1 MRLSEP
7 RIAPVPESDWS
18 QAQRDLMQPFVT
30 GGRVFNVFGTLIHH
44 PDLFRRWL
52 VFANHVLGKS
62 TIEVREREILILRT
76 AKLVS
81 AEYEWG
87 QHVVIAR
94 EAGINDDEIRAIGSN
109 GDGLGELEKLLC
121 DAADELV
128 RDQMLSAE
136 VWRKL
141 AEHFDTRQ
149 VMDVV
154 FTVGQY
160 TMLAMALNTFGVQL
174 DEGLPRFEP

>member
-7 RIAPVPESDWS
+7 RIPPLPESNWDA
-18 QAQRDLMQPFVT
+18 AQRDLMQPFVA

-62 TIEVREREILILRT
+62 TIDVRQREVLILRT
-76 AKLVS
+76 AKLVDS
-81 AEYEWG
+81 EYEWG
-87 QHVVIAR
+87 QHVVIAK
-94 EAGINDDEIRAIGSN
+94 EAGLNDDEIQAIETS
-109 GDGLGELEKLLC
+109 GDGLDQVEQLLC
-121 DAADELV
+121 DVADELT
-128 RDQMLSAE
+128 RDKVLSAD
-136 VWRKL
+136 VWAKL
-141 AEHFDTRQ
+141 NEHFDTRQ
-149 VMDVV
+149 VMDIV

-174 DEGLPRFEP
+174 DEGLPRFEF

>member
-7 RIAPVPESDWS
+7 RIPPLPESNWDA
-18 QAQRDLMQPFVT
+18 AQRDLMQPFVA

-62 TIEVREREILILRT
+62 TIDVRQREVLILRT
-76 AKLVS
+76 AKLVDS
-81 AEYEWG
+81 EYEWG
-87 QHVVIAR
+87 QHVVIAK
-94 EAGINDDEIRAIGSN
+94 EAGLDDDEIQAIGTT
-109 GDGLGELEKLLC
+109 GDGLGQVEQLLC
-121 DAADELV
+121 DVADELT
-128 RDQMLSAE
+128 RDKVLSAD
-136 VWRKL
+136 VWAKL
-141 AEHFDTRQ
+141 NEHFDTRQ
-149 VMDVV
+149 VMDIV

-174 DEGLPRFEP
+174 DEGLPRFEL

>member
-7 RIAPVPESDWS
+7 RIPPLPESNWDA
-18 QAQRDLMQPFVT
+18 AQRDLMQPFVA

-62 TIEVREREILILRT
+62 TIDVRQREVLILRT
-76 AKLVS
+76 AKLVDS
-81 AEYEWG
+81 EYEWG

-94 EAGINDDEIRAIGSN
+94 EAGLNDDEIQAIETS
-109 GDGLGELEKLLC
+109 GDGLDQVEQLLC
-121 DAADELV
+121 DVADELT
-128 RDQMLSAE
+128 RDKVLSAD
-136 VWRKL
+136 VWAKL
-141 AEHFDTRQ
+141 NEHFDTRQ
-149 VMDVV
+149 VMDIV

-174 DEGLPRFEP
+174 DEGLPRFEF

>member
-1 MRLSEP
+1 MRLSKP
-7 RIAPVPESDWS
+7 RIAPLSESDWD
-18 QAQRDLMQPFVT
+18 QEQRDLMQPFVA

-44 PDLFRRWL
+44 PDLLRRWL

-62 TIEVREREILILRT
+62 TIKVREREVLILRT
-76 AKLVS
+76 AKLVNS
-81 AEYEWG
+81 EYEWG

-94 EAGINDDEIRAIGSN
+94 EAGLEDREIRAIGSN

-121 DAADELV
+121 DAADELIS
-128 RDQMLSAE
+128 DKMLSADI
-136 VWRKL
+136 WGKL
-141 AEHFDTRQ
+141 NELFDTRQ
-149 VMDVV
+149 VMDIV

-174 DEGLPRFEP
+174 DEGLPRFET

>member
-7 RIAPVPESDWS
+7 RIPPLPESNWDA
-18 QAQRDLMQPFVT
+18 AQRDLMQAFVA

-62 TIEVREREILILRT
+62 TIDVRQREVLILRT
-76 AKLVS
+76 AKLVDS
-81 AEYEWG
+81 EYEWG
-87 QHVVIAR
+87 QHVVIAK
-94 EAGINDDEIRAIGSN
+94 EAGLDDDEIQAIGTT
-109 GDGLGELEKLLC
+109 GDGLAQVEQLLC
-121 DAADELV
+121 DVADELT
-128 RDQMLSAE
+128 RDKVLSAD
-136 VWRKL
+136 VWAKL
-141 AEHFDTRQ
+141 NEHFDTRQ
-149 VMDVV
+149 VMDIV

-174 DEGLPRFEP
+174 DEGLPRFEL

>member
-7 RIAPVPESDWS
+7 RIPPLPESNWDA
-18 QAQRDLMQPFVT
+18 AQRDLMQPFVA

-62 TIEVREREILILRT
+62 TIDVRQREVLILRT
-76 AKLVS
+76 AKLVDS
-81 AEYEWG
+81 EYEWG
-87 QHVVIAR
+87 QHVVIAK
-94 EAGINDDEIRAIGSN
+94 EAGLNDDEIQAIETS
-109 GDGLGELEKLLC
+109 GDGLDQVEQLLC
-121 DAADELV
+121 DVADELT
-128 RDQMLSAE
+128 RDKVLSAD
-136 VWRKL
+136 VWAKL
-141 AEHFDTRQ
+141 NEHFDTRQ
-149 VMDVV
+149 VMDIV

-174 DEGLPRFEP
+174 DEGLPRFEL

>member
-7 RIAPVPESDWS
+7 RIPPLPESNWDA
-18 QAQRDLMQPFVT
+18 AQRDLMQPFVA

-62 TIEVREREILILRT
+62 TIDVRQREVLILRT
-76 AKLVS
+76 AKLVDS
-81 AEYEWG
+81 EYEWG
-87 QHVVIAR
+87 QHVVIAK
-94 EAGINDDEIRAIGSN
+94 EAGLDDDEIQAIGTT
-109 GDGLGELEKLLC
+109 GDGLAQVEQLLC
-121 DAADELV
+121 DVADELT
-128 RDQMLSAE
+128 RDKVLSAD
-136 VWRKL
+136 VWAKL
-141 AEHFDTRQ
+141 NEHFDTRQ
-149 VMDVV
+149 VMDIV

-174 DEGLPRFEP
+174 DEGLPRFEL

>member
-7 RIAPVPESDWS
+7 RIPPLPESNWDA
-18 QAQRDLMQPFVT
+18 AQRDLMQPFVA

-62 TIEVREREILILRT
+62 TIEVRQREVLILRT
-76 AKLVS
+76 AKLVDS
-81 AEYEWG
+81 EYEWG
-87 QHVVIAR
+87 QHVVIAK
-94 EAGINDDEIRAIGSN
+94 EAGLNDDEIQAIGTS
-109 GDGLGELEKLLC
+109 GDGLDQVEQLLC
-121 DAADELV
+121 DVADELT
-128 RDQMLSAE
+128 RDKVLSAD
-136 VWRKL
+136 VWAKL
-141 AEHFDTRQ
+141 NEHFDTRQ
-149 VMDVV
+149 VMDIV

-174 DEGLPRFEP
+174 DEGLPRFEF